1 MIVTPSSKLLTQFE
15 RVDKPL
21 NEIYN
26 MISNSE
32 RIENDMI
39 FELSKEIESW
49 RECLIEIELG
59 IISNYDINDKS
70 DNYEE
75 EKEIIIY

>member
-59 IISNYDINDKS
+59 INSNYDINDKS
-70 DNYEE
+70 DNYEV

>member
-1 MIVTPSSKLLTQFE
+1 MIVTPSSKLLKQCSK
-15 RVDKPL
+15 VDKPL

-59 IISNYDINDKS
+59 INSNYDINDKS

>member
-59 IISNYDINDKS
+59 INSNYDINDKS